1 MSELKELQTEISTLN
16 NRLSNLKKQVKEKKH
31 DMVLCKYSQQPI
43 FAQRLRKARLT
54 AGLTQVKLAETK
66 KQD

>member
-31 DMVLCKYSQQPI
+31 DMVLRKYSQQPI